1 MANENKKTYWPHM
14 IVGFIAIGI
23 TLGYWTVKSAIR
35 MPVHESNEYMLKYQT
50 AEKDANEIIEAQQRF
65 DKQYNL
71 TLTGMK
77 TSDFKPEHLK
87 RKHARIVALKPV
99 NRIAYRMTDKAGNP
113 VSDANVTLLLTRPHT
128 EKEDQLFKHIPYK
141 DGYYVVE
148 KLQLKNPGRYILRVR
163 AQKGDAIGFMD
174 TPGYLKPVK
183 ETEKPK
189 G

>member
-1 MANENKKTYWPHM
+1 
-14 IVGFIAIGI
+14 
-23 TLGYWTVKSAIR
+23 